1 MPDFVMMANNILR
14 GRQIDNWFFKC
25 YDALIV
31 FLRGSKI
38 DNWFFKCYDA

>member
-1 MPDFVMMANNILR
+1 LSNKKIHRNLMPVFAMMANKILR

-31 FLRGSKI
+31 F
-38 DNWFFKCYDA
+38 